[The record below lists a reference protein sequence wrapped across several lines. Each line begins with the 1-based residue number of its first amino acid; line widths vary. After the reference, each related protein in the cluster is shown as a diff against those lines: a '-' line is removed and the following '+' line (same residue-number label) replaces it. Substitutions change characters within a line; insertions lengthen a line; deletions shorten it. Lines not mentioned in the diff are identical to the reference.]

1 MKQQTISES
10 QFGNAAERYLT
21 SPVHAQGGDLKRLAT
36 LAGRIGPAKALDLG
50 CGAGHASF
58 ALASSGAHV
67 TACDPSANM
76 LEVVSREAKRRGLP
90 IETVLSPAEQ
100 LPFEDASFDL
110 IVTRYSA
117 HHWRDLKVA
126 LAEAARVLVPGGKLV
141 VIDSIAPEE
150 PLFDTILQTIE
161 LLRDASHVRNYRIS
175 EWKSMLE
182 DAGFSVGESDVWM
195 VRIEFESWITRLNTP
210 PARAEAL
217 RAVFPDIP
225 DEAQRYFGIGQ
236 DYSFDLGTAWV
247 GASRC
252 QQEAK

>member
-1 MKQQTISES
+1 MKQQKISEN

-21 SPVHAQGGDLKRLAT
+21 SPVHAQGGDLERLAA
-36 LAGRIGPAKALDLG
+36 LVRHIGPVKALDLG

-67 TACDPSANM
+67 TACDPSENM

-90 IETVLSPAEQ
+90 IETVLSPAEK
-100 LPFEDASFDL
+100 LLFEDASFDL

-141 VIDSIAPEE
+141 VIDSIAPEK

-161 LLRDASHVRNYRIS
+161 LLRDASHVRSYRVS

-182 DAGFSVGESDVWM
+182 DVGFSLVESDVWM
-195 VRIEFESWITRLNTP
+195 VRIEFESWITRLDTP
-210 PARAEAL
+210 PARVEAL
-217 RAVFPDIP
+217 RAVFPGLP
-225 DEAQRYFGIGQ
+225 DEVQHYFGIGE

-247 GASRC
+247 EASQC